1 MTKLGDGLSNAL
13 RMHVFVC
20 TNERENG
27 HPRGSCGRKESLDIL
42 GKLKRKAREAGLN
55 DVRVNKSGCLNRCE
69 SGPACVVYP
78 EGTWYSLPH
87 DEEGLSSILKHL
99 AVGNVSEEHV
109 LVEE

>member
-20 TNERENG
+20 INEREHD
-27 HPRGSCGRKESLDIL
+27 HPRGSCGSKESLVIL
-42 GKLKRKAREAGLN
+42 GKLKSKARESGLN

-69 SGPACVVYP
+69 SGPTCVVYP
-78 EGTWYSLPH
+78 EGTWYSLPD

-109 LVEE
+109 LVEK